1 MIPILVID
9 HDKARLFDTAGI
21 LLTHGY
27 CPVTARFDSEALF
40 LLGQIPVELV
50 LVECSGSDP
59 DRSALVHA
67 IRRHHPDIAIV
78 ALTDRDHG
86 AQDDPSLWRM
96 DVAGTLQRPFR
107 PPSLINAVGH
117 HALAAQAA

>member
-40 LLGQIPVELV
+40 LLDQIPVELA
-50 LVECSGSDP
+50 LVECPRSDP

-67 IRRHHPDIAIV
+67 IRRHHPDV
-78 ALTDRDHG
+78 AVVAVIDRDS
-86 AQDDPSLWRM
+86 AADDHPSLHRM
-96 DVAGTLQRPFR
+96 GVAGTLQRPFQ
-107 PPSLINAVGH
+107 PLTLINLVGH